1 VLVIDDHQ
9 DTGDSM
15 KMLLELSG
23 HAVTV
28 ARTGADGVGAA
39 RTFGPDVVLCDLGLP
54 GMTGY
59 DVCVAL
65 RADPATAGAY
75 VVALSGRGSPADRE
89 QCAAAGFDLH
99 LLKPVEPAEL
109 ERVIAEARRPG

>member
-1 VLVIDDHQ
+1 V
-9 DTGDSM
+9 
-15 KMLLELSG
+15 
-23 HAVTV
+23 AV
-28 ARTGADGVGAA
+28 ARTGPDGVSAA

-59 DVCVAL
+59 EVCTAL
-65 RADPATAGAY
+65 RADPGTAGAY
-75 VVALSGRGSPADRE
+75 VVALSGRGTPADKE

-109 ERVIAEARRPG
+109 GRVIAAARRPG